1 MSSRRPQGEGSV
13 YRLPDGRW
21 RGAVDLGWH
30 EGKRRRKYIT
40 RSTQAE
46 VVRELRRLT
55 AAAEEGRL
63 AVTRAPTLGQWMER
77 YLDEVAASSVRP
89 SSLRRYRQELR
100 LYVVPALGKVPL
112 DKLKPSQVSDFYRSQ
127 LLHLSPG
134 SVRRLHALLRRSLGV
149 AVRWQLIPWNP
160 VTAVDPPSLTPVEV
174 HPFDARETRLFL
186 AAASGDRFLARW
198 LIAVLLGL
206 RQGEV
211 LGLAWRDVDLDQR
224 VLTVRQA
231 LQYRPGDGF
240 HLVPPKTARS
250 RRTVPLPDAVVD
262 ALKLRREQQEAD
274 RQAAGVEFWEDWGL
288 VFTTRLGTP
297 LSPRNDYREFR
308 RLVDA
313 AGLRPV
319 RLHDLRHTAA
329 SLMLAQGVNPR
340 VVMELLGHSQISVT
354 MNTYS
359 HVAPASSREAVAR
372 VEGLLFDGHSE
383 VE

>member
-13 YRLPDGRW
+13 CRLPDGRW
-21 RGAVDLGWH
+21 RGVVDLGWH
-30 EGKRRRKYIT
+30 DGKRRRKYIT
-40 RSTQAE
+40 RGSQAE

-55 AAAEEGRL
+55 AAAEAGRL
-63 AVTRAPTLGQWMER
+63 PIARAPTLGQWLER
-77 YLDEVAASSVRP
+77 YLDEVAAPSVRP

-100 LYVVPALGKVPL
+100 LYIAPALGKVPL
-112 DKLKPSQVSDFYRSQ
+112 DKLRPSQVSDFYRSQ

-160 VTAVDPPSLTPVEV
+160 VTAVDPPSLTSVEV
-174 HPFDARETRLFL
+174 HPFDANEARLFM
-186 AAASGDRFLARW
+186 AAASCDRFHARW

-211 LGLAWRDVDLDQR
+211 LGLTWRDVDHDQR
-224 VLTVRQA
+224 VLAVRQT
-231 LQYRPGDGF
+231 LQYHPGEGF

-250 RRTVPLPDAVVD
+250 RRIVPLPNAVID
-262 ALKLRREQQEAD
+262 ALKVRHEQQETD
-274 RQAAGVEFWEDWGL
+274 RLAAGVKFWEDWGL
-288 VFTTRLGTP
+288 VFTTGFGTP

-308 RLVDA
+308 RLVAA
-313 AGLRPV
+313 AGLRRV

-340 VVMELLGHSQISVT
+340 VVMEILGHSQIGVT

-359 HVAPASSREAVAR
+359 HVTPASSREAVAR
-372 VEGLLFDGHSE
+372 VEACCSRFTLELE
-383 VE
+383 